1 MPWGQVVPIILTCD
15 LHLLMAFALLLHTG
29 VLCSS
34 LAEKHPHF
42 YNEAAIWR
50 SLAPHSPLSQFSDN
64 YLGSDGSGDVLI
76 SISYLLCYLGREG
89 GGMPPVINSHG
100 E

>member
-1 MPWGQVVPIILTCD
+1 MAPITLTCD
-15 LHLLMAFALLLHTG
+15 HRLLMAFPLLLHTG
-29 VLCSS
+29 VPCFS
-34 LAEKHPHF
+34 LAEKHAHF

-64 YLGSDGSGDVLI
+64 YSGCNGSGDVLI